1 MFSVY
6 RLRINLVYLLYFDM
20 LGLLNIDT
28 APQDWVDD
36 IEHDIL
42 EVIS

>member
-1 MFSVY
+1 MVAD
-6 RLRINLVYLLYFDM
+6 IPAM

-36 IEHDIL
+36 IEHDII
-42 EVIS
+42 EAIS